1 MQESKVSK
9 SSGNKGHQCEN
20 TYSWCSDLY
29 KRLEMRTYIDVIDK
43 GVTVVNNTVGVGRH
57 IIIKI
62 NKNFVKK
69 DSPDGF

>member
-1 MQESKVSK
+1 
-9 SSGNKGHQCEN
+9 
-20 TYSWCSDLY
+20 
-29 KRLEMRTYIDVIDK
+29 MRTYIDVIDK

-69 DSPDGF
+69 DSPDGFQNRSVMTSLRQEVGRGSEVGLSIWNS